1 MLNAT
6 WLETFVTLT
15 ETGHFTRAAERLN
28 MTQPGVSQH
37 LRKLEEQVGQ
47 SLIAQE
53 GKSFT
58 LTPAGA
64 AVRNL
69 GLSRRT
75 EERHLRDTITADNP
89 DVGEVR
95 IACSGSFAQL
105 LYPRLLALMKDA
117 PRLLIHLEAAPQD
130 AVVAGVLDG
139 RFDFGV
145 VGQDIGHPR
154 LKAQSIGHEELCLIL
169 PADAADEAITF
180 ESLEDR
186 GFVAHPDGFVY
197 ADDLLS
203 LNFPDSFIGAD
214 RMTVRTFV
222 NQIGQIPSPV
232 AEGIGY
238 TLLPRSGIEAFPR
251 RNRLKIVSLPH
262 RRYYELWSITRRGP
276 EPTAR
281 LRAIM
286 KIAHDV
292 GGEIG

>member
-6 WLETFVTLT
+6 WLETYVTLT
-15 ETGHFTRAAERLN
+15 ETGHFTRAAEKLN

-58 LTPAGA
+58 LTPAGE
-64 AVRNL
+64 AVRDL

-75 EERHLRDTITADNP
+75 EERHLRDTIMADDPN
-89 DVGEVR
+89 VGEVK

-105 LYPRLLALMKDA
+105 LYPRLLALMRDA
-117 PRLLIHLEAAPQD
+117 PQLLIHLEAAPQD
-130 AVVAGVLDG
+130 TVVSGVLGG
-139 RFDFGV
+139 RFDLGV
-145 VGQDIGHPR
+145 VGQDTGHPR
-154 LKAQSIGHEELCLIL
+154 LNAQSIGREELCLIL
-169 PADAADEAITF
+169 PADAADETVTF

-186 GFVAHPDGFVY
+186 GFVAHPDGFAY

-203 LNFPDSFIGAD
+203 LNFPEAFTGAD
-214 RMTVRTFV
+214 RIRVRTFV

-238 TLLPRSGIEAFPR
+238 TLLPRSGIEAFFG
-251 RNRLKIVSLPH
+251 RNRLKVVSLPH
-262 RRYYELWSITRRGP
+262 RRYHELWSVTRRGP

-286 KIAHDV
+286 RIAHDV
-292 GGEIG
+292 AGEIG

>member
-6 WLETFVTLT
+6 WLETYVTLT
-15 ETGHFTRAAERLN
+15 ETGHFTRAAEKLN

-58 LTPAGA
+58 LTSAGEA
-64 AVRNL
+64 MRDL
-69 GLSRRT
+69 GLSRRV
-75 EERHLRDTITADNP
+75 EERQLRDTIMADDP

-105 LYPRLLALMKDA
+105 LYPRLLTLMRDA
-117 PRLLIHLEAAPQD
+117 PRLMVHLEAAPQD
-130 AVVAGVLDG
+130 TVVSGVLDG
-139 RFDFGV
+139 RFDLGIA
-145 VGQDIGHPR
+145 GQDTGHPR
-154 LKAQSIGHEELCLIL
+154 LKAQPIGREELCLIL
-169 PADAADEAITF
+169 PADADDKTITF
-180 ESLEDR
+180 QVLEDR
-186 GFVAHPDGFVY
+186 GFVAHPDGFAY

-203 LNFPDSFIGAD
+203 LNFPEEFTGAD
-214 RMTVRTFV
+214 QMKVRTFV

-238 TLLPRSGIEAFPR
+238 TLLPRSGIEAFAA
-251 RNRLKIVSLPH
+251 RNQLKVVSLPH
-262 RRYYELWSITRRGP
+262 RRYHELWSITRRGP

-286 KIAHDV
+286 RIASDV
-292 GGEIG
+292 AGEIG

>member
-6 WLETFVTLT
+6 WLETYVTLT
-15 ETGHFTRAAERLN
+15 ETGHFTRAAEKLN

-58 LTPAGA
+58 LTPAGE
-64 AVRNL
+64 AVRDL

-75 EERHLRDTITADNP
+75 EERQLRDTIMSDDP

-95 IACSGSFAQL
+95 VACSGSFAQL
-105 LYPRLLALMKDA
+105 LYPRLLALMRDA

-130 AVVAGVLDG
+130 TVVSGVLDG
-139 RFDFGV
+139 RFDLGV
-145 VGQDIGHPR
+145 VGQDTGHPR
-154 LKAQSIGHEELCLIL
+154 LNAQSIGREELCLIL
-169 PADAADEAITF
+169 PADPADETVTF

-186 GFVAHPDGFVY
+186 GFVAHPDGFAY

-203 LNFPDSFIGAD
+203 LNFPDTFTGAD
-214 RMTVRTFV
+214 RIKVRTFV

-238 TLLPRSGIEAFPR
+238 TLLPRSGVEAFSA

-262 RRYYELWSITRRGP
+262 RRYHELWSITRRGP

-281 LRAIM
+281 LRAIL
-286 KIAHDV
+286 KIANEV
-292 GGEIG
+292 AGEIG

>member
-6 WLETFVTLT
+6 WLETYVTLT

-37 LRKLEEQVGQ
+37 LRKLEEQLGQ

-58 LTPAGA
+58 LTPAGE

-75 EERHLRDTITADNP
+75 EERHLRDTIMADDP

-105 LYPRLLALMKDA
+105 LYPRLLALMKVA
-117 PRLLIHLEAAPQD
+117 PQLLVHLEAAPQD
-130 AVVAGVLDG
+130 TVVSGVLDG
-139 RFDFGV
+139 RFDLGV
-145 VGQDIGHPR
+145 VGQDTGHPR
-154 LKAQSIGHEELCLIL
+154 LNAKSIGREELCLIL
-169 PADAADEAITF
+169 PADGADERVTF
-180 ESLEDR
+180 QSLEDR
-186 GFVAHPDGFVY
+186 GFVAHPDGFAY

-203 LNFPDSFIGAD
+203 LNFPEAFMGSD
-214 RMTVRTFV
+214 RMTERTFV
-222 NQIGQIPSPV
+222 NQIGQFPSPV

-238 TLLPRSGIEAFPR
+238 TLLPRSGIDAFSE

-281 LRAIM
+281 LCAIM
-286 KIAHDV
+286 KIAHEV
-292 GGEIG
+292 AGEIG

>member
-6 WLETFVTLT
+6 WLETYVTLT
-15 ETGHFTRAAERLN
+15 EIGHFTRAAERLN

-58 LTPAGA
+58 LTGAGE
-64 AVRNL
+64 AVRDL
-69 GLSRRT
+69 GLSRRA
-75 EERHLRDTITADNP
+75 EERSLRDTIMTNAP
-89 DVGEVR
+89 DVGDVR

-105 LYPRLLALMKDA
+105 VYPQLLALMRDA
-117 PRLLIHLEAAPQD
+117 PRLMIHLEAAPQD
-130 AVVAGVLDG
+130 TVFAGVLEG
-139 RFDFGV
+139 RFDLGV
-145 VGQDIGHPR
+145 LSQGTSHPR
-154 LKAQSIGHEELCLIL
+154 LHAQPIGREELCLIL
-169 PADAADEAITF
+169 PGDAADETVTF
-180 ESLEDR
+180 EYLEDR
-186 GFVAHPDGFVY
+186 GFVAHPDGFAY

-203 LNFPDSFIGAD
+203 LNFPNAFTGAD
-214 RMTVRTFV
+214 RLRVRTFV

-238 TLLPRSGIEAFPR
+238 TLLPRSGIDAFSG

-262 RRYYELWSITRRGP
+262 RRYHELWSITRRRP
-276 EPTAR
+276 EQTAR

-286 KIAHDV
+286 RIVHDV
-292 GGEIG
+292 AGEIE

>member
-6 WLETFVTLT
+6 WLETYVTLT
-15 ETGHFTRAAERLN
+15 ETGHFTRAAEKLN

-58 LTPAGA
+58 LTPAGE
-64 AVRNL
+64 AVRDL
-69 GLSRRT
+69 GLSRRA
-75 EERHLRDTITADNP
+75 EERQLRDTIMADDP
-89 DVGEVR
+89 DVGQVR

-105 LYPRLLALMKDA
+105 LYPRLLARMKGA

-130 AVVAGVLDG
+130 TVVSGVLDG
-139 RFDFGV
+139 RFDLGI
-145 VGQDIGHPR
+145 VGQDTGHPR
-154 LKAQSIGHEELCLIL
+154 LNAQSIGREELCLVL
-169 PADAADEAITF
+169 PADDADETVTF

-186 GFVAHPDGFVY
+186 GFVAHPDGFAY

-203 LNFPDSFIGAD
+203 LNFPDAFTGAD
-214 RMTVRTFV
+214 RMKVRTFV

-238 TLLPRSGIEAFPR
+238 TLLPRSGVEAFSA

-262 RRYYELWSITRRGP
+262 RRYHELWSVIRRGP

-281 LRAIM
+281 LRTIM
-286 KIAHDV
+286 RIAHDV
-292 GGEIG
+292 AGEIG

>member
-6 WLETFVTLT
+6 WLETYVTLT
-15 ETGHFTRAAERLN
+15 ETGHFTRAAEKLN

-58 LTPAGA
+58 LTSAGEA
-64 AVRNL
+64 MRDL
-69 GLSRRT
+69 GLSRRV
-75 EERHLRDTITADNP
+75 EERQLRDTIMADDP

-105 LYPRLLALMKDA
+105 LYPRLLTLMRDA
-117 PRLLIHLEAAPQD
+117 PRLMVHLEAAPQD
-130 AVVAGVLDG
+130 TVVSGVLDG
-139 RFDFGV
+139 RFDLGIA
-145 VGQDIGHPR
+145 GQDTGHPR
-154 LKAQSIGHEELCLIL
+154 LKAQPIGREELCLIL
-169 PADAADEAITF
+169 PADADDKTITF
-180 ESLEDR
+180 QVLEDR
-186 GFVAHPDGFVY
+186 GFVAHPDGFAY

-203 LNFPDSFIGAD
+203 LNFPEEFTGAD
-214 RMTVRTFV
+214 QMKVRTFV

-238 TLLPRSGIEAFPR
+238 TLLPRSGIEAFAA
-251 RNRLKIVSLPH
+251 RNQLKVVSLPH
-262 RRYYELWSITRRGP
+262 RRYHELWSITRRGP

-286 KIAHDV
+286 RIVSDV
-292 GGEIG
+292 AGEMG

>member
-6 WLETFVTLT
+6 WLETFATLT
-15 ETGHFTRAAERLN
+15 ETGHFTRAAEKLN

-47 SLIAQE
+47 SLIARE

-58 LTPAGA
+58 LTPAGE
-64 AVRNL
+64 AVRDL
-69 GLSRRT
+69 GLSRRA
-75 EERHLRDTITADNP
+75 EERQLRDTIMADDP
-89 DVGEVR
+89 EVGEVR

-130 AVVAGVLDG
+130 TVVSGVLDR
-139 RFDFGV
+139 RFDLGV
-145 VGQDIGHPR
+145 VGQDTGHSR
-154 LKAQSIGHEELCLIL
+154 LNAQSIGREELCLIL
-169 PADAADEAITF
+169 PDDASDETVTF
-180 ESLEDR
+180 QSLEDR
-186 GFVAHPDGFVY
+186 GFVAHPDGFAY

-203 LNFPDSFIGAD
+203 LNFPEAFTGSDG
-214 RMTVRTFV
+214 MTVRTFV

-238 TLLPRSGIEAFPR
+238 TLLPRSGIEAFSER
-251 RNRLKIVSLPH
+251 DRLKIVSLPH

-286 KIAHDV
+286 KIAQEV
-292 GGEIG
+292 AREIG

>member
-37 LRKLEEQVGQ
+37 LRKLEEQLGQ

-58 LTPAGA
+58 LTPAGE
-64 AVRNL
+64 AVRDL
-69 GLSRRT
+69 GLSRRI
-75 EERHLRDTITADNP
+75 EERHLRDTIMADDP

-105 LYPRLLALMKDA
+105 LYPRLLALIRDA

-130 AVVAGVLDG
+130 TVVSGVLDG
-139 RFDFGV
+139 EFDLGI
-145 VGQDIGHPR
+145 VGYDTGHPR
-154 LKAQSIGHEELCLIL
+154 LNAQPIGREELCLIL
-169 PADAADEAITF
+169 PSDAADEAVTF
-180 ESLEDR
+180 ASLDER
-186 GFVAHPDGFVY
+186 GFVAHPDGFAY
-197 ADDLLS
+197 ADDLFS
-203 LNFPDSFIGAD
+203 LNFPEAFAGAD
-214 RMTVRTFV
+214 RMKVRTFV
-222 NQIGQIPSPV
+222 NQIGQIPAPV

-238 TLLPRSGIEAFPR
+238 TLLPRSGVEAFSR
-251 RNRLKIVSLPH
+251 RNRLKIVTLPQ
-262 RRYYELWSITRRGP
+262 RRYHELWSVTRRTP

-281 LRAIM
+281 LRTIM
-286 KIAHDV
+286 RIARDV
-292 GGEIG
+292 ASEIG

>member
-6 WLETFVTLT
+6 WLETYVTLT
-15 ETGHFTRAAERLN
+15 ETGHFTRAAEKLN

-58 LTPAGA
+58 LTPAGE
-64 AVRNL
+64 AVRDL

-75 EERHLRDTITADNP
+75 EERQLRDTIMSDDP

-95 IACSGSFAQL
+95 VACSGSFAQL
-105 LYPRLLALMKDA
+105 LYPRLLALMRDA
-117 PRLLIHLEAAPQD
+117 PQLLIHLEASPQD
-130 AVVAGVLDG
+130 TVVSGVLDG
-139 RFDFGV
+139 RFDLGV
-145 VGQDIGHPR
+145 VGQDTGHPR
-154 LKAQSIGHEELCLIL
+154 LNAQSIGREELCLIL
-169 PADAADEAITF
+169 PADAADETVTF

-186 GFVAHPDGFVY
+186 GFVAHPDGFAY

-203 LNFPDSFIGAD
+203 LNFPDAFVGAD
-214 RMTVRTFV
+214 RMKVRTFV

-232 AEGIGY
+232 AGGIGY
-238 TLLPRSGIEAFPR
+238 TLLPRSGVEAFSA

-262 RRYYELWSITRRGP
+262 RRYHELWSVIRRGP

-286 KIAHDV
+286 RIAHDV
-292 GGEIG
+292 AAEIG

>member
-6 WLETFVTLT
+6 WLETYVTLT

-37 LRKLEEQVGQ
+37 LRKLEEQLGQ

-58 LTPAGA
+58 LTPAGE

-69 GLSRRT
+69 GLLRRT
-75 EERHLRDTITADNP
+75 EERQLRDTITSDDP

-117 PRLLIHLEAAPQD
+117 PRLLVHLEAAPQD
-130 AVVAGVLDG
+130 TVVSGVLDR
-139 RFDFGV
+139 RFDLGV
-145 VGQDIGHPR
+145 VGQDTGHPR
-154 LKAQSIGHEELCLIL
+154 LNAQSIGREELCLIL
-169 PADAADEAITF
+169 PGDASDETVTF

-186 GFVAHPDGFVY
+186 GFVAHPDGFAY

-203 LNFPDSFIGAD
+203 LNFPESFNGAD

-238 TLLPRSGIEAFPR
+238 TLLPRSGIEAFSE

-276 EPTAR
+276 EPTTR

-286 KIAHDV
+286 KIAQEV
-292 GGEIG
+292 AGEIG

>member
-15 ETGHFTRAAERLN
+15 EIGHFTRAAEKLN

-58 LTPAGA
+58 LTLAGE
-64 AVRNL
+64 AVRDL

-75 EERHLRDTITADNP
+75 EERKLRDTIMTDDP
-89 DVGEVR
+89 DVGEVK

-105 LYPRLLALMKDA
+105 LYPRLLTLMRDA

-130 AVVAGVLDG
+130 TVVSGVLDG
-139 RFDFGV
+139 RFDLGI
-145 VGQDIGHPR
+145 VGQDTGHPR
-154 LKAQSIGHEELCLIL
+154 LNAQSIGHEELCLIL
-169 PADAADEAITF
+169 PADAADETVTF
-180 ESLEDR
+180 EALEDR
-186 GFVAHPDGFVY
+186 GFVAHPDGFAY
-197 ADDLLS
+197 AGDLLS
-203 LNFPDSFIGAD
+203 LNFPEAFTGAD

-238 TLLPRSGIEAFPR
+238 TLLPRSGIETFSG

-262 RRYYELWSITRRGP
+262 RRYHELWSVTRRVP
-276 EPTAR
+276 ELTAR

-286 KIAHDV
+286 RIAQDV
-292 GGEIG
+292 AGEIG

>member
-15 ETGHFTRAAERLN
+15 ETGHFTRAAEKLN

-58 LTPAGA
+58 LTTAGA
-64 AVRNL
+64 AVRDL
-69 GLSRRT
+69 GLSRRI
-75 EERHLRDTITADNP
+75 EERQLRETIMADDP
-89 DVGEVR
+89 HVGTVR

-130 AVVAGVLDG
+130 TVVSGVLDG
-139 RFDFGV
+139 RFDLGV
-145 VGQDIGHPR
+145 VGQYTDHPR
-154 LKAQSIGHEELCLIL
+154 LTAQSIGQEELCLIL
-169 PADAADEAITF
+169 PADADEKTVTF
-180 ESLEDR
+180 ASLEDR
-186 GFVAHPDGFVY
+186 GFVAHPDGFAY

-203 LNFPDSFIGAD
+203 LNFPDAFTGAD
-214 RMTVRTFV
+214 RMTVRTFI

-238 TLLPRSGIEAFPR
+238 TLLPRSGIEAFSD
-251 RNRLKIVSLPH
+251 RNQLKIVSLPH
-262 RRYYELWSITRRGP
+262 RRYYGLWSITRRSP

-281 LRAIM
+281 LRAILE
-286 KIAHDV
+286 IAHKV
-292 GGEIG
+292 AGEIG

>member
-15 ETGHFTRAAERLN
+15 ETGHFTHAAERLN

-47 SLIAQE
+47 SLIARE
-53 GKSFT
+53 GKSFA
-58 LTPAGA
+58 LTPAGE
-64 AVRNL
+64 AVRDL
-69 GLSRRT
+69 GLSRRA
-75 EERHLRDTITADNP
+75 EERHLRDAFMADDPN
-89 DVGEVR
+89 VGEVK

-105 LYPRLLALMKDA
+105 LYPRLLALMRDA

-130 AVVAGVLDG
+130 TVVSGVLEG
-139 RFDFGV
+139 RFDLGIT
-145 VGQDIGHPR
+145 GQDTGHPR
-154 LKAQSIGHEELCLIL
+154 LNAQSIGHEELCLIM
-169 PADAADEAITF
+169 PADTPDEVVTF
-180 ESLEDR
+180 EALEDR
-186 GFVAHPDGFVY
+186 GFVAHPDGFAY

-203 LNFPDSFIGAD
+203 LNFPEAFTGAD
-214 RMTVRTFV
+214 RMKVRTFV

-238 TLLPRSGIEAFPR
+238 TLLPRSGIDAFCG

-262 RRYYELWSITRRGP
+262 RRYYELWSVTRRSP

-292 GGEIG
+292 AREIG